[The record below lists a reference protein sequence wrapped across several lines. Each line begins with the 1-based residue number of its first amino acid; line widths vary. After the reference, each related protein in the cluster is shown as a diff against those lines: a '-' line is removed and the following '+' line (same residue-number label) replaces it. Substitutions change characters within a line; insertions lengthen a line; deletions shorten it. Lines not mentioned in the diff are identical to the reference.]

1 LPRSRRPAISL
12 PDNHP
17 IVVLTDTVDW
27 TEIEARAEKIRE
39 KKLKTAAGRPPHL
52 RATLGAL
59 ILMALRRMPYR
70 ELEEQIRYYAPA
82 RYLCGLTETD
92 WTPDFRTIQDFAQLL
107 GQDGVKLINQAVV
120 EQAVELGLAD
130 TRLAVADMTA
140 QEAAIPHPNEMGLL
154 AGFVRSVES
163 AARKTATIL
172 KGFVSKAAGSIKAAK
187 EQLRKYRLFAK
198 NKTKE
203 GKDRMVAQMT
213 RIIEG
218 INQELG
224 KALTVASEQGH
235 KLRGHAVVAQRKLYE
250 LHDTMNKLVPQIR
263 HWLRTGFVASG
274 KILNLHIP
282 ELYSI
287 VRGKVGKAVE
297 FGLSW
302 GITRL
307 CGGFVL
313 ATMACSKAELTD
325 SKFAV
330 RAVEHLK
337 ALFGKVP
344 RAYAYDRAG
353 HSTKN
358 VEDLRKLGV
367 RDVGL
372 APRGRTAWQVDGR
385 VREKLISERALVEGS
400 IGTLKSPKYGFNRPS
415 ARSIAMMGVCGQ
427 RAVLG
432 LNLTKLLRGVAQ
444 KRGLALAASIAS
456 SSALRHISISLP
468 KILRQPVACS
478 WPQVLRARNFRTSS
492 S

>member
-1 LPRSRRPAISL
+1 MSARRSGGNRQPELLPRSKRPTISL

-17 IVVLTDTVDW
+17 MVVLTETVDW
-27 TEIEARAEKIRE
+27 TEIEGRAEKIRE
-39 KKLKTAAGRPPHL
+39 RKLKNAAGRPPHL

-59 ILMALRRMPYR
+59 ILMALRRLPYR

-107 GQDGVKLINQAVV
+107 GEDGVELINEAVV
-120 EQAVELGLAD
+120 EQAVQLGLAD
-130 TRLAVADMTA
+130 TKLAVADMTA

-154 AGFVRSVES
+154 AGFVRSVQ
-163 AARKTATIL
+163 AAAQKTGKVL
-172 KGFVSKAAGSIKAAK
+172 KDFVAQAAGSIKAAK

-198 NKTKE
+198 SKTKE

-213 RIIEG
+213 RIVEG
-218 INQELG
+218 LNQELG
-224 KALTVASEQGH
+224 KALAVANEQGH
-235 KLRGHAVVAQRKLYE
+235 KLRGHAVVAQGKLLE
-250 LHDTMNKLVPQIR
+250 LHDTMSKLVPQIR

-274 KILNLHIP
+274 KVLNLHIP

-297 FGLSW
+297 FGISW

-307 CGGFVL
+307 GGGFVL
-313 ATMACSKAELTD
+313 ATMARSKSELTD

-330 RAVEHLK
+330 RAVERLK
-337 ALFGKVP
+337 ALFGKAP
-344 RAYAYDRAG
+344 QAYAYDRG
-353 HSTKN
+353 GYSTQN
-358 VEDLRKLGV
+358 VNDLRKLGV

-372 APRGRTAWQVDGR
+372 APRGRVAWQVNGR
-385 VREKLISERALVEGS
+385 VREKLIAERALVEGS
-400 IGTLKSPKYGFNRPS
+400 IGTLKSPKYGFNRPA

-427 RAVLG
+427 RAALG

-444 KRGLALAASIAS
+444 KQGMALAA
-456 SSALRHISISLP
+456 
-468 KILRQPVACS
+468 
-478 WPQVLRARNFRTSS
+478 
-492 S
+492 